1 MKLSELIIDYRT
13 RMEMSQRKFSEKCGL
28 SNTYISFLEKERN
41 PKTGRPLIPTLEQ
54 YGKLAAGMDMTVQ
67 QLFESLDQ
75 DAPVDLR
82 FVIGHDSAE
91 PPVVIDNLEKF
102 THIMQYMTRE
112 DYDFVIAA
120 FDRAYKSMKEKGVKL

>member
-41 PKTGRPLIPTLEQ
+41 PKTGRPLVPTLEQ
-54 YGKLAAGMDMTVQ
+54 YGKLASGMDMTVQ

-75 DAPVDLR
+75 VR
-82 FVIGHDSAE
+82 SS
-91 PPVVIDNLEKF
+91 
-102 THIMQYMTRE
+102 R
-112 DYDFVIAA
+112 
-120 FDRAYKSMKEKGVKL
+120 KSFPRT